1 MEDYCQQYVPNRA
14 HNHDLNGYHETTN
27 HVSTSF
33 SRTRTRRVQPPFY
46 MSDYVTVTHLAQ

>member
-27 HVSTSF
+27 HVGTSF
-33 SRTRTRRVQPPFY
+33 SRTRTRRVQPPSY
-46 MSDYVTVTHLAQ
+46 LSDYVTVTHLAQ